1 MKKQGIRRSMNGI
14 VNYFSDSKAQSKCNK
29 EVEAESGETPD
40 GSRPLKLNSIFLH
53 GPEFT
58 NLESQNTH

>member
-1 MKKQGIRRSMNGI
+1 MNGI